1 MTERPGPAALT
12 VVLAP
17 RGEADDIGAL
27 LIDYAAVGLVAPFVW
42 VDAADVGKTSVPATL
57 VADGR
62 ASAVVL
68 QQVLTGHRYERLRVA
83 VLVPADAAAD
93 RRVPRAVEQLLE
105 QVVRASAVGAPITLL
120 RLLFTRGSAG
130 PHGYDPA
137 LVLEGWHNLLIAP
150 EDSAGPG
157 LGSVVLEQLT
167 EPLDVAQYVAP
178 VVAAVAGLWTGID
191 RSVFDDLAIL
201 PGQTLRA
208 VRAFYRQL
216 DAAGVEDQLRLQLFS
231 AAGRLPLP
239 RSGQTPV
246 VYIQDVPLAAQAVS
260 RALWTK
266 HRDVLRSG
274 RVEIGSKETE
284 QIAIGD
290 ALKTFL
296 SFLWAALR
304 NAPSAWL
311 SGMLGGV
318 QSVLATT
325 VQHTVFGGSNSAY
338 AVVAGGELGSWQ
350 DIGRGADQMSS
361 ALGEQPGAAH
371 LVQADLTSLWV
382 DYVNAALTL
391 ADGGRRTA
399 GIDPVSVGVAVGVVH
414 DSADVVP
421 SAADAFTAIPASL
434 AAVIGIPA
442 VAGGDVLGTAD
453 LKGRLER
460 TFADPAAGVE
470 ARRAFSDLTEWEGRA
485 GRSYA
490 AQVGSVLADFLGR
503 ARGEVSGLVQR
514 IQQTANRDA
523 VDETLRRRQRVISTI
538 TLTAGWTV
546 FAAVLLLLIIAAIGW
561 AEWPFALIVSAVVIA
576 IYFIAALILFI
587 IGQRHLFAE
596 LNLRKSQMS
605 ELEAMHHNLR
615 AALQDVSRLSAA
627 YGQLLAWNRVLGEV
641 LRTPFGPVA
650 PARPARLHLTDGL
663 PRAMQIGVAAPSGQD
678 AESTARTLEQRLYG
692 IGWLSGP
699 WERMLESA
707 GRQLRDEPVTLFRMP
722 GAGSGSPLDGWSKA
736 VAAGA
741 VRSEGANALW
751 AQVQAMFDDPASGVA
766 EALTGGVLIPAT
778 GQRVSPDQFNGGMLQ
793 KRTGPAA
800 PFHASLFTDTAVT
813 AGRSMVAI
821 DDAAV
826 DRRGLDYRA
835 VVVQVGDGLPTY
847 DFAMF
852 APGEDSVQFEATT
865 KIRLPGAV
873 DDDTPPES
881 GSLVF

>member
-1 MTERPGPAALT
+1 M
-12 VVLAP
+12 
-17 RGEADDIGAL
+17 
-27 LIDYAAVGLVAPFVW
+27 
-42 VDAADVGKTSVPATL
+42 
-57 VADGR
+57 
-62 ASAVVL
+62 
-68 QQVLTGHRYERLRVA
+68 
-83 VLVPADAAAD
+83 
-93 RRVPRAVEQLLE
+93 
-105 QVVRASAVGAPITLL
+105 
-120 RLLFTRGSAG
+120 
-130 PHGYDPA
+130 
-137 LVLEGWHNLLIAP
+137 
-150 EDSAGPG
+150 
-157 LGSVVLEQLT
+157 
-167 EPLDVAQYVAP
+167 
-178 VVAAVAGLWTGID
+178 
-191 RSVFDDLAIL
+191 
-201 PGQTLRA
+201 
-208 VRAFYRQL
+208 
-216 DAAGVEDQLRLQLFS
+216 
-231 AAGRLPLP
+231 
-239 RSGQTPV
+239 
-246 VYIQDVPLAAQAVS
+246 
-260 RALWTK
+260 
-266 HRDVLRSG
+266 
-274 RVEIGSKETE
+274 EIGSKETE

-290 ALKTFL
+290 AVKTFL

-338 AVVAGGELGSWQ
+338 AVVAGGEAGSWQ
-350 DIGRGADQMSS
+350 DIGRGADQMST

-421 SAADAFTAIPASL
+421 SAADAFHRDPGLVGGRHRHSGGGRRRRVGHRGPQGPA
-434 AAVIGIPA
+434 
-442 VAGGDVLGTAD
+442 GTH
-453 LKGRLER
+453 LRRSGRRGRGAPRLLR
-460 TFADPAAGVE
+460 PDRVGA
-470 ARRAFSDLTEWEGRA
+470 RA

-523 VDETLRRRQRVISTI
+523 VDETLRRRQRVLSTI

-546 FAAVLLLLIIAAIGW
+546 FAAVLLLLIIAGIGW
-561 AEWPFALIVSAVVIA
+561 ADWSFSLIVSAVVIA
-576 IYFIAALILFI
+576 IYFVAALILFI

-596 LNLRKSQMS
+596 LNLRRSQMS

-778 GQRVSPDQFNGGMLQ
+778 GQRVSPDQFTGGMLQ